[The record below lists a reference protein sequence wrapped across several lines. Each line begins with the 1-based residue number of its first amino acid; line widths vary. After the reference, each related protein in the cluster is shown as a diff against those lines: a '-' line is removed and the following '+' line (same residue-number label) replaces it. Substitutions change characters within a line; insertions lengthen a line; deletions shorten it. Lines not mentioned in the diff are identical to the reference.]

1 MKSKQPILFIYA
13 KDVSLFTR
21 KSDRQGG
28 RVLKKIRLFYGKEK
42 HQPVTIAEFCD
53 YMDLDE
59 KEVLNILKDK

>member
-1 MKSKQPILFIYA
+1 MKNHRSILFIYP

-21 KSDRQGG
+21 KSKRHGG
-28 RVLKKIRLFYGKEK
+28 NILDKIRLFYGKEK

-59 KEVLNILKDK
+59 MEVLNILKDK